1 MMPVP
6 KNQSKWGGGEQSGPQ
21 CGGGCPYPVYGL
33 EQRASIFSS
42 VNWASEA
49 SLLSTKEAES
59 PHSDCST
66 LSLGQGLNV
75 P

>member
-1 MMPVP
+1 M
-6 KNQSKWGGGEQSGPQ
+6 
-21 CGGGCPYPVYGL
+21 GGCPYPVYGL
-33 EQRASIFSS
+33 EQLASISSS

-49 SLLSTKEAES
+49 SLPWTKETGP